1 MNAEICFLRQH
12 VGGFLDL
19 DVVALGQMLTKS
31 PVERAV
37 DEYDLHLLQQ
47 VVRGGH
53 LVPKGDGRRPVV
65 LASRQHAAGQRVVQR
80 VGQHQALAVLD
91 QLARAEAHRA
101 APVAGAAFF
110 TLCVSGITA
119 VGQAF
124 LGPLPGY
131 SPSGTY

>member
-19 DVVALGQMLTKS
+19 DVAALSQMLAKS

-53 LVPKGDGRRPVV
+53 LVSKGDGRRLVV
-65 LASRQHAAGQRVVQR
+65 LASR
-80 VGQHQALAVLD
+80 
-91 QLARAEAHRA
+91 
-101 APVAGAAFF
+101 
-110 TLCVSGITA
+110 
-119 VGQAF
+119 
-124 LGPLPGY
+124 
-131 SPSGTY
+131 

>member
-1 MNAEICFLRQH
+1 MNAEICFFRQH

-19 DVVALGQMLTKS
+19 DVVALGQVFAKS

-53 LVPKGDGRRPVV
+53 FVQKAMAAVPSCWPAGNTR
-65 LASRQHAAGQRVVQR
+65 LASAWSSVSVSTKRLRPLTSLPAPKPTGP
-80 VGQHQALAVLD
+80 
-91 QLARAEAHRA
+91 
-101 APVAGAAFF
+101 PVAGIVFF
-110 TLCVSGITA
+110 KLCVSGITA

-124 LGPLPGY
+124 FGPLPGC
-131 SPSGTY
+131 SPSGTN